1 MLIVATWDTEEDVRA
16 VLGAKS
22 ELPVLMDLGEQIS
35 GAYGVEG
42 VPTAVFIDAES
53 RIGDVRVGGMNA
65 SEIEAAVGALD

>member
-1 MLIVATWDTEEDVRA
+1 LLIVATWDTEEDVRA

-22 ELPVLMDLGEQIS
+22 ELPVPMDLGEQIS

-42 VPTAVFIDAES
+42 VPTAVFIDAEGS
-53 RIGDVRVGGMNA
+53 IGEVRVGGMIA